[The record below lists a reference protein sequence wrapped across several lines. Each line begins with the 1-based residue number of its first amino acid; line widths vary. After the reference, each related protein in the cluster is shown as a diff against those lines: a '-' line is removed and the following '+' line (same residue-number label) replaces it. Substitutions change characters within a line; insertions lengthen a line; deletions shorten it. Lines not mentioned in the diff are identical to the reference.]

1 MVSSKSSKLNKT
13 RTNTSFRKKQ
23 AKQTKKLKKSKQ
35 QKKILSKQEFDV
47 LDYPFRNIEIDK
59 KEMKAHFNELKNYK
73 GKLLNY
79 NPSKRY
85 IEKYKHKSF
94 VVYLEHYDRNKD
106 LYEITDY
113 FSDKCRMKCVFNL
126 REEKSIHALF
136 QQNKKLIIEDFSK
149 KKLDLTLYNIKE
161 YLFKHHHQCTN
172 FNTTMV
178 MNIMHLFK
186 PKRWLDC
193 SSGWGDR
200 LVGAIAYG
208 KCEYQGVD
216 PSKCMRPIY
225 KEIIKDLATKKEQKK
240 YSVICD
246 GFENVKLKDAYYD
259 LVFTSPPF
267 FNLEIYENES
277 AQSIEQFNTV
287 DKWKHGFLFPLLK
300 KSYKSLELNGHLALY
315 ITDFKGSN
323 YIKEMK
329 HFIRKKIKGFKYE
342 GDIHWWYKESPQNI
356 RTVYIWKKIR

>member
-1 MVSSKSSKLNKT
+1 MNSAKSAKYRS
-13 RTNTSFRKKQ
+13 NTSRKKT
-23 AKQTKKLKKSKQ
+23 KKKLKQ
-35 QKKILSKQEFDV
+35 TNETILSQKEFDD
-47 LDYPFRNIEIDK
+47 LIYPFRNIEISK
-59 KEMKAHFNELKNYK
+59 KTMTQHFKELKTYK
-73 GKLLNY
+73 GKILKY

-85 IEKYKHKSF
+85 IQKYKHKSF
-94 VVYLEHYDRNKD
+94 VVYLEHYDRNKE
-106 LYEITDY
+106 LYSITDY
-113 FSDKCRMKCVFNL
+113 FSDKCRMKCVFHL
-126 REEKSIHALF
+126 REEKSFHELF
-136 QQNKKLIIEDFSK
+136 QQNKKLIQIDLK
-149 KKLDLTLYNIKE
+149 KNHLPLTIYNIKE
-161 YLFKHHHQCTN
+161 YLFKHHRPCTN

-178 MNIMHLFK
+178 MNIMNLFK

-193 SSGWGDR
+193 SAGWGDR

-225 KEIIKDLATKKEQKK
+225 KEIITDLATKKEQKK

-246 GFENVKLKDAYYD
+246 GFENVELKESYYD

-277 AQSIEQFNTV
+277 TQSIEQFNTV